1 MVFIGEYTI
10 QRLEFSL
17 YSLIKCLRVG
27 AAFYV
32 LGYILNY
39 CCPVKLKY
47 PIKSCGIAYIKVIP
61 QSFLKS
67 KPYKSNKLRD
77 INSIQCKQL
86 ITVFSD
92 DLQTQFP
99 EEAHVVRP
107 A

>member
-67 KPYKSNKLRD
+67 KPYKSNKLSAFLSLLPFKRYCNSRD
-77 INSIQCKQL
+77 S
-86 ITVFSD
+86 
-92 DLQTQFP
+92 
-99 EEAHVVRP
+99 VRDSK
-107 A
+107 AKG